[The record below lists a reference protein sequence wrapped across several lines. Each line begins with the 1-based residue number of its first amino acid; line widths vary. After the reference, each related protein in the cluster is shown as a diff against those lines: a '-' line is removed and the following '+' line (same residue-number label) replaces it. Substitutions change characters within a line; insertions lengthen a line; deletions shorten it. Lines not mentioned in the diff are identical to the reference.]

1 MGMRKKMLV
10 DENKKSA
17 VVTALQEDNDLDEEY
32 SPEKKAEL
40 QSLYEGSM
48 KNYKEGEIVT
58 GVIAGITGDSFLVD
72 IGFKSEGFINRNEFP
87 DKGAELKVGDEVQVF
102 LDKTEDNDG
111 QVVLSKEK
119 ANRIKMWKKVE
130 HFFETG
136 EIVEGTVV
144 SKAKGGLTVDIGL
157 KAFLPGSQIDLRP
170 IRDMD
175 RIIGQKFQMKVIK
188 MDKKRN
194 NIVLSRRVILE
205 EQRNVEKKDTLA
217 SIEEGK
223 TVQGVVKNITDYGV
237 FVDLGGIDGL
247 LHITDMSWGRVNH
260 PSELFSLGD
269 KIKVLILKYD
279 KEKERVS
286 LGHKQITEDPWINIS
301 EKYSV
306 ESKIR
311 GKVVCI
317 TDYGAFVE
325 VEQGIEGLVHISEMS
340 WSRHIRHPS
349 KLVAIGDTVEAVILS
364 LDKDKKRISLGMKQ
378 VEPNPWDNIEER
390 YPDGAVVEGRVRN
403 VTDFGA
409 FVELEEGID
418 GLIHISDMHWTKKI
432 NHPSEVVKKR
442 ETVKAVVLKV
452 DRDTQR
458 LSLGIKQLSPDPWEK
473 LAKKYTIGTDVKCK
487 VSKATNYGAFVE
499 LEDNIEGLIHISQL
513 STKKISNVESFIQV
527 GKEVTAR
534 VIKID
539 ATDRKIALSINAFE
553 QNLDASQIEESQELK
568 VMDTSSEESKEES
581 SQSEDKSTEED
592 KETNKNE
599 EKLKKNQY

>member
-1 MGMRKKMLV
+1 MAKSKRTLTG
-10 DENKKSA
+10 ENNKDA
-17 VVTALQEDNDLDEEY
+17 VVTAVEEENDLDEEY
-32 SPEKKAEL
+32 SPEKRAEL
-40 QSLYEGSM
+40 QSFYESSM
-48 KNYKEGEIVT
+48 KNYKEGEI
-58 GVIAGITGDSFLVD
+58 IAGIIVSITEDSFLVD
-72 IGFKSEGFINRNEFP
+72 IGFKSEGFVNRNEFP
-87 DKGAELKVGDEVQVF
+87 GKGAELNVGDEVQVF

-119 ANRIKMWKKVE
+119 ANRIKMWNKVE
-130 HFFETG
+130 HVFESG
-136 EIVEGTVV
+136 ELVEGTVI

-157 KAFLPGSQIDLRP
+157 KAFLPGSQIDLKP

-175 RIIGQKFQMKVIK
+175 RIIGQKFRMKVIK

-205 EQRNVEKKDTLA
+205 EQRNIEKKDTLA
-217 SIEEGK
+217 TIEEGK
-223 TVQGVVKNITDYGV
+223 TVEGVVKNITDYGV

-269 KIKVLILKYD
+269 KIKVIILKYD

-286 LGHKQITEDPWINIS
+286 LGHKQTTEDPWISIS

-306 ESKIR
+306 ETKIR

-317 TDYGAFVE
+317 TDYGAFIE
-325 VEQGIEGLVHISEMS
+325 IEQGIEGLVHISEMS

-378 VEPNPWDNIEER
+378 IEPNPWDNIEEK
-390 YPDGAVVEGRVRN
+390 YPDGAVVEGRVKN

-442 ETVKAVVLKV
+442 ETVKTVVLKV
-452 DRDTQR
+452 DRDAQR
-458 LSLGIKQLSPDPWEK
+458 LSLGIKQLTPDPWEK
-473 LAKKYTIGTDVKCK
+473 LAEKYTIGTDVKCK
-487 VSKATNYGAFVE
+487 VCKATNYGAFVE
-499 LEDNIEGLIHISQL
+499 LEEDVEGLIHISQL
-513 STKKISNVESFIQV
+513 TTKKITNVESFMPV

-539 ATDRKIALSINAFE
+539 APDRKIALSIKAFE
-553 QNLDASQIEESQELK
+553 QNLDASQIEESQELNE
-568 VMDTSSEESKEES
+568 METSFAESKEES
-581 SQSEDKSTEED
+581 RQSEDKSTGEE
-592 KETNKNE
+592 KKTNKNE
-599 EKLKKNQY
+599 KK